1 MVLKPPGPVYGSANA
16 ENSNRISRRSLLSC
30 IGNRGMMREL
40 LCHQK
45 GVHLFSMVSRLTAV
59 NFLLISKCGCQKDVK
74 AAVFLW
80 FGEEVID
87 LFLEPES
94 IVSL

>member
-1 MVLKPPGPVYGSANA
+1 MVLKPPGPVCGSANA
-16 ENSNRISRRSLLSC
+16 ENSNRISRSLLSC
-30 IGNRGMMREL
+30 IGNRGTMREL

-59 NFLLISKCGCQKDVK
+59 NFLLISKCGCQKDLK

-80 FGEEVID
+80 FGEEVTD

-94 IVSL
+94 TVSL